1 MLGMEW
7 HNSANDIVLIGAA
20 AAVVLG
26 AIRASFKAMRFFQ
39 RLDVTMAFVEREL
52 KPNGGGSTYDIVRR
66 AALDAQRAANAAE
79 EAHAHTEQLLER
91 VSNLEQVVVAWTPKK
106 APAARGTRKP
116 TATK

>member
-52 KPNGGGSTYDIVRR
+52 KPNGGGSMR
-66 AALDAQRAANAAE
+66 DAIDKLVHRTE
-79 EAHAHTEQLLER
+79 SLEA
-91 VSNLEQVVVAWTPKK
+91 VVMPPKE
-106 APAARGTRKP
+106 KP
-116 TATK
+116 